1 MANQNKAAR
10 RAARNEKPSS
20 KEAPVVKE
28 APAVETAAPEAK
40 VETTA
45 APEAPVASAEQ
56 APAPAPTTEAAP
68 APAPEPAKVSWED
81 TMKKAQASFAKTGSF
96 REGTNRAILY
106 PLLNREE
113 GLSLSEAAA
122 ATLARGGK
130 PRNLSSIHTDLHD
143 IAKITTRKLVRCD
156 KGDQKRYRLAP
167 LPPAQPVQM
176 TEEKKEDVKA

>member
-1 MANQNKAAR
+1 MAKNNQAR
-10 RAARNEKPSS
+10 RAARNVKPDT
-20 KEAPVVKE
+20 VKE
-28 APAVETAAPEAK
+28 APAIETAALEAK

-45 APEAPVASAEQ
+45 APEAPVTSAEQ

-81 TMKKAQASFAKTGSF
+81 TMKKAQASFAKSGTF
-96 REGTNRAILY
+96 REGTNRAVLY

-113 GLSLSEAAA
+113 GLSLAEAAA
-122 ATLARGGK
+122 ATQARGGK

-156 KGDQKRYRLAP
+156 KGDQKRYRLAT
-167 LPPAQPVQM
+167 LPAPA
-176 TEEKKEDVKA
+176 TEEKKEEVKA

>member
-1 MANQNKAAR
+1 MAKNNQAR
-10 RAARNEKPSS
+10 RAARNEKPSH

-40 VETTA
+40 VETTV

-113 GLSLSEAAA
+113 GLSLAEAAA

-143 IAKITTRKLVRCD
+143 IAKITTRQLVRCD
-156 KGDQKRYRLAP
+156 KGDQTRYRLAS
-167 LPPAQPVQM
+167 LPAPAPAPI
-176 TEEKKEDVKA
+176 EEKKEEVKA